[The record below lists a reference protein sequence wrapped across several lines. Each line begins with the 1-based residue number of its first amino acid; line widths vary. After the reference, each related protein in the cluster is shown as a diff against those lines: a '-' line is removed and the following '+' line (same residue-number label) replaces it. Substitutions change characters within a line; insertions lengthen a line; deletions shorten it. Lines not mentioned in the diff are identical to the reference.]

1 MSITI
6 RKLSK
11 FYGKTRALSEINLN
25 IQTGESVGLVGLN
38 GAGKTTL
45 LKTIVG
51 LIVNFDGEVLIND
64 LAATK
69 KEART
74 STSFLPEDFSPPL
87 YLTGYDF
94 VSYMLRLSGGSLNQ
108 SEVDEFADT
117 LELQGHALSQ
127 PIRTYSKGMRQKLG
141 LLTAMLPNT
150 DIIILDEPLSGLD
163 PGARVVVKDA
173 LGMLRKKGKTIFFSS
188 HILTDLEE
196 IADRLVIIHEGRN
209 IFEGKPEELRS
220 YGGRTLEDA
229 FLHVI
234 SSNRT

>member
-1 MSITI
+1 
-6 RKLSK
+6 
-11 FYGKTRALSEINLN
+11 
-25 IQTGESVGLVGLN
+25 
-38 GAGKTTL
+38 
-45 LKTIVG
+45 
-51 LIVNFDGEVLIND
+51 
-64 LAATK
+64 
-69 KEART
+69 
-74 STSFLPEDFSPPL
+74 
-87 YLTGYDF
+87 
-94 VSYMLRLSGGSLNQ
+94 MLRLSGGSLNQ

-117 LELQGHALSQ
+117 LELQEHALSQ

-163 PGARVVVKDA
+163 PGARVVVKNA
-173 LGMLRKKGKTIFFSS
+173 LGTLRNKGKTIFFSS

-234 SSNRT
+234 RSNRA

>member
-1 MSITI
+1 
-6 RKLSK
+6 
-11 FYGKTRALSEINLN
+11 
-25 IQTGESVGLVGLN
+25 
-38 GAGKTTL
+38 
-45 LKTIVG
+45 
-51 LIVNFDGEVLIND
+51 
-64 LAATK
+64 
-69 KEART
+69 
-74 STSFLPEDFSPPL
+74 
-87 YLTGYDF
+87 
-94 VSYMLRLSGGSLNQ
+94 MLRLSGGSLNQ

-117 LELQGHALSQ
+117 LELQVHALSQ

-196 IADRLVIIHEGRN
+196 IADRLVIIHEGRD

-234 SSNRT
+234 RSNRA